1 MLSLTPAR
9 SIAHSRIGFNGQ
21 LHEPATAWQ
30 VLGNGHRAYNPVLM
44 RFHSPDHQS
53 PFGKGGVHAY
63 AYCEGDPQNR
73 MDPNGQHWIA
83 WLGIGGLLAT
93 GTGMAVGA
101 GVVDDGAVKGVLGT
115 VAALSVIA
123 AGAVFAGHTRIGN
136 RMLDRLISASA
147 SRRSSS
153 LPGAVNMTPRPSVS
167 PSSPSL
173 ISIPPP
179 AGTPRM
185 APMGQKTRIAAPSSV
200 RSGSVSSIDPV
211 SLPQVPETRRAMMLD
226 DLNSNWVYTGA
237 DARFVQRL
245 HRGESFSSVS
255 TTASEHARQAK
266 KIRRNGAW

>member
-1 MLSLTPAR
+1 MPSMTPAR

-21 LHEPATAWQ
+21 LHESATAWQ
-30 VLGNGHRAYNPVLM
+30 LLGNGHRAHNPALM
-44 RFHSPDHQS
+44 RFHSPDDQS
-53 PFGKGGVHAY
+53 PFSKGGVNAY

-73 MDPNGQHWIA
+73 MDPSGQHWIA
-83 WLGIGGLLAT
+83 WVGIGGLLAT

-115 VAALSVIA
+115 VVALSVIA
-123 AGAVFAGHTRIGN
+123 AGAVFAGHTLMGN
-136 RMLDRLISASA
+136 RMVDRLISASA

-153 LPGAVNMTPRPSVS
+153 LSGAASMTPRPLT

-173 ISIPPP
+173 VSIPPP
-179 AGTPRM
+179 AATPRT
-185 APMGQKTRIAAPSSV
+185 APVGQKTRIAAPSSV

-211 SLPQVPETRRAMMLD
+211 SLTQVPETRRAMMLD

>member
-1 MLSLTPAR
+1 MKTSAR
-9 SIAHSRIGFNGQ
+9 LGYNGIVHESASCRQ
-21 LHEPATAWQ
+21 L
-30 VLGNGHRAYNPVLM
+30 LGNGHRAYNPVLM
-44 RFHSPDHQS
+44 RFHSPDDQS
-53 PFGKGGVHAY
+53 PFGKGGVNAY

-123 AGAVFAGHTRIGN
+123 AGAVFAGHTLMGN
-136 RMLDRLISASA
+136 RMVDRLISASA

-153 LPGAVNMTPRPSVS
+153 LPGAASMTPRPSVT
-167 PSSPSL
+167 PSSPSPV
-173 ISIPPP
+173 SIPPP
-179 AGTPRM
+179 AGTSRM
-185 APMGQKTRIAAPSSV
+185 TPVGQQTRIAAPSSV

-211 SLPQVPETRRAMMLD
+211 SLPQVPATRRAMMLE

-255 TTASEHARQAK
+255 TTASELSRQAK
-266 KIRRNGAW
+266 KVRRNGAW